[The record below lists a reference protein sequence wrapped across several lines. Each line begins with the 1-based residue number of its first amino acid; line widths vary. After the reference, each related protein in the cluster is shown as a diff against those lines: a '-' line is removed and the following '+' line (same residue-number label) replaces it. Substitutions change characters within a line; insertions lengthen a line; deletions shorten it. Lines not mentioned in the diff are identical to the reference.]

1 MNKMYNM
8 QLKKIGITGGIGSG
22 KTTVCRFFEAV
33 GIPVYQTDVEMKRL
47 INTDT
52 QLMNAVKKIFGET
65 AYNSEGYNRDIVGKI
80 AFEEPEKLKAL
91 ETVAHPVIKKD
102 LSEWFAH
109 QKNVPYAICESALI
123 YEGDFFTHFDKIIAV
138 TAPLEERIERIMF
151 REWGRLT
158 QLDVQKRIDKQTSQE
173 EIIRRADFVI
183 DNDGEKPL
191 APQVFKIH
199 RKLVQL

>member
-1 MNKMYNM
+1 M
-8 QLKKIGITGGIGSG
+8 QPLKVGITGGIGTG

-47 INTDT
+47 INADA
-52 QLMNAVKKIFGET
+52 QLMASVKNIFGAS
-65 AYNSEGYNRDIVGKI
+65 AYNEAGYDRDVVGKI

-91 ETVAHPVIKKD
+91 ETVAHPIIRKD
-102 LSEWFAH
+102 LAAWFAH

-123 YEGDFFTHFDKIIAV
+123 FEGDFFTHFDKIIAV

-158 QLDVQKRIDKQTSQE
+158 QLDVQKRIDKQISQE

-183 DNDGEKPL
+183 ENDGEKSL
-191 APQVFKIH
+191 TPQAFKIH
-199 RKLVQL
+199 RSLVG